1 MPEHSPAAPMSV
13 RTLSFTT
20 VQPLYR
26 GSSGETRWKSA
37 PFQGEAKFE
46 PLSGSLQVGLRFFQ
60 HPLPAE
66 YCTAFTVGLL
76 TFQVRTHRAYRVPRA

>member
-1 MPEHSPAAPMSV
+1 MPEHSSAAPMSV

-26 GSSGETRWKSA
+26 GSSWETRWKSA

-46 PLSGSLQVGLRFFQ
+46 PLSNPLQTGLRFFQ
-60 HPLPAE
+60 HPVPAGQFCFP
-66 YCTAFTVGLL
+66 YGQL
-76 TFQVRTHRAYRVPRA
+76 TQ